1 MPTFRRLISM
11 FAAATLVAACLPAL
25 SAHAG
30 PPGAEHRPD
39 LQTIIP
45 TGAFSIVG
53 SGTTRE
59 FRYTHLIYDAGPG
72 PLEIQPSYDQA
83 IGGYRGRQLLF
94 THNAAGVWS
103 RVRDVRVPDVFVYHA
118 EHGHFH
124 FPLASFGLYTVAR
137 DGGPGV
143 PVALSPKIGFCIDD
157 SYIYNSTIEH
167 SGTFIGSRSSCA
179 DPSGLRGISVGGADE
194 YDYRDP
200 GQAIPIDGV
209 PDGTYWFKAMSDPN
223 NDVVEANESNN
234 ETDVKVTIHN
244 GDVIVGEV
252 VRPDTT
258 PPTGAISAPADG
270 SVLAGSVRLSVTS
283 PTANVRRV
291 DFVADGVVV
300 GSSTATSG
308 PWTYSWNTA
317 AVVDGEHWLSARI
330 TDAAGR
336 TGNTGVTAVSVS
348 NAAPPQP
355 GSGLSVIRS
364 VSADGHDAQTATLDT
379 GLAAGDLLLAMVSSD
394 GPADAAQ
401 SSVVRGGDLSWSL
414 VRRSNG
420 QPGTSELWKA
430 SVPGDAAAAG
440 VEVTA
445 TPQLSGYDQSLTVL
459 TFRGA
464 AGVGASAGG
473 GSASGVPSTS
483 VKTTRAGSWVFGA
496 GNDWHQAVG
505 RTTGSGQQLRHQWL
519 DTGVGDTFWAQSRQA
534 PSGTAGSVVTL
545 DDPAPAGARWNL
557 AAVEVVPSSAP
568 TDTTK
573 PVVKITD
580 PEPGSTL
587 RGTVNIGATAADD
600 TAVSAVRFYVDGKQ
614 IGSPDTRPPFAI
626 AWRTTD
632 TAKGRHTITARATDR
647 AGNVGSS
654 PGVVVGVD
662 NSAPPPAKIVIEKKS
677 SKHGRSKIKTSQI
690 TTKHRGDLLLA
701 FVAFDGPKSPA
712 QSAKV
717 SGAGLKWTLIKR
729 SNTQRGVSEIWSARA
744 KNTVKKKRITAKATH
759 SGSDGMISVIAF
771 RNAAGTGVAGAAG
784 APKSAPSIYLPAVAD
799 ASWVFAVGNDWDR
812 AVGRAPVSG
821 QVLQHQ
827 WRDTRV
833 KSTFWVQ
840 STAKPVTQAGLV
852 TIADKTPT
860 TDRWNFAAVEVRAAP
875 GKR

>member
-1 MPTFRRLISM
+1 MTLLRSSTSLL
-11 FAAATLVAACLPAL
+11 AAAVLVAAALPTTA
-25 SAHAG
+25 SAA
-30 PPGAEHRPD
+30 PPGIEHRPD
-39 LQTIIP
+39 LETIIP
-45 TGAFSIVG
+45 TDAFSVVG

-103 RVRDVRVPDVFVYHA
+103 EVREVRVPDVFVYHA

-124 FPLASFGLYTVAR
+124 FPLASFGLYEVAP
-137 DGGPGV
+137 DGGPGAS
-143 PVALSPKIGFCIDD
+143 VAISPKVGFCIDD

-223 NDVVEANESNN
+223 NDVVEADESNN
-234 ETDVKVTIHN
+234 ETDVKVTIHD
-244 GDVIVGEV
+244 GAVAVGQV
-252 VRPDTT
+252 VHPDTT
-258 PPTGAISAPADG
+258 PPTGAFTAPAGG
-270 SVLAGSVRLSVTS
+270 SVLSGSVTLSATS
-283 PTANVRRV
+283 QSANVRRV
-291 DFVADGVVV
+291 DFVADGVVIAT
-300 GSSTATSG
+300 STASAG
-308 PWTYSWNTA
+308 PWTYNWKTSN
-317 AVVDGEHWLSARI
+317 VVDGDHWLSARI

-364 VSADGHDAQTATLDT
+364 VSSDGHDAQTATLGT

-401 SSVVRGGDLSWSL
+401 SSVVTGGGLTWSL

-430 SVPGDAAAAG
+430 SVPADPGAAPVG
-440 VEVTA
+440 VTA
-445 TPQLSGYDQSLTVL
+445 TSQQSGYDQSLTVL
-459 TFRGA
+459 AFRGA
-464 AGVGASAGG
+464 TGVGASTGA
-473 GSASGVPSTS
+473 GSASATPSTS
-483 VKTTRAGSWVFGA
+483 LTTTRAGSWVFGA
-496 GNDWHQAVG
+496 GNDWNQSVA
-505 RTTGSGQQLRHQWL
+505 RTTGSGQVLRHQWI
-519 DTGVGDTFWAQSRQA
+519 DSAVGDTFWAQSRQT
-534 PSGTAGSVVTL
+534 PTGSAGSVVTL

-557 AAVEVVPSSAP
+557 AAAEVLPSSPPA
-568 TDTTK
+568 DTTN
-573 PVVKITD
+573 PVVAITD

-614 IGSPDTRPPFAI
+614 IGSPDTKPPFAI
-626 AWRTTD
+626 SWRTTD
-632 TAKGRHTITARATDR
+632 TAKGRHVITAQATDR

-677 SKHGRSKIKTSQI
+677 SKHGRSKIKTSKI

-701 FVAFDGPKSPA
+701 FVAFDGPKSTT

-717 SGAGLKWTLIKR
+717 SGAGLKWTLVKR
-729 SNTQRGVSEIWSARA
+729 SNTQHGVSEIWSARA
-744 KNTVKKKRITAKATH
+744 KNTVKKKRVTAKATH

-833 KSTFWVQ
+833 ESTFWVQ
-840 STAKPVTQAGLV
+840 SSAKPATQAGLV
-852 TIADKTPT
+852 TIADTTPT
-860 TDRWNFAAVEVRAAP
+860 ADRWNFAAVEVRAAP